1 MRSTPEDNRRNAM
14 AFYEMMFN
22 SWNNSWRSS
31 ITHTDKPLL
40 LESRLVYQGI

>member
-22 SWNNSWRSS
+22 SWSNNWSSS